1 LGTIVGMSSSLVVT
15 RFAPSPSGELHVG
28 NARTALF
35 SALYAHRAAGG
46 RFLLRIE
53 DSDAAR
59 SREDYV
65 TALLADLSWLGLAWD
80 AVPLRQSQRG
90 GVYAAQLAKLEAAGQ
105 AYPCFCSAQEL
116 EASRRAQAAAG
127 QPPRYDGRCRSL
139 VASARAAR
147 LAAGDPATLRFAVPE
162 QGEVV
167 FTDLVHGPRSFAC
180 RDLGDFILRRAD
192 GGPSFFFCNAVD
204 DALSEVTHVLR
215 GEDHLANTPRQLLLL
230 AALGLP
236 APQYGHVSLLTGDDG
251 APLSKRHGATS
262 VRELREQGYLPAAV
276 LNHLYRLGHS
286 SADNALQSLAQMAQH
301 FDVAH
306 LQRSPAHFD
315 TTQLLHWQREAVRAL
330 DAAAASLWL
339 SAFLPV
345 ALPAGQREA
354 FVRAV
359 LPNIVL
365 PADAG
370 DWVEIVFGPPPQ
382 PGPEARAALDA
393 CPAGLLAAAAAAA
406 GSAGNDFA
414 AIAAAAK
421 QASGAKGAALFK
433 PLRAA
438 LTGRLHGP
446 ELAPLLAAMSPGA
459 AQQRLARFT

>member
-1 LGTIVGMSSSLVVT
+1 M
-15 RFAPSPSGELHVG
+15 
-28 NARTALF
+28 
-35 SALYAHRAAGG
+35 
-46 RFLLRIE
+46 
-53 DSDAAR
+53 
-59 SREDYV
+59 
-65 TALLADLSWLGLAWD
+65 
-80 AVPLRQSQRG
+80 
-90 GVYAAQLAKLEAAGQ
+90 
-105 AYPCFCSAQEL
+105 
-116 EASRRAQAAAG
+116 
-127 QPPRYDGRCRSL
+127 
-139 VASARAAR
+139 
-147 LAAGDPATLRFAVPE
+147 
-162 QGEVV
+162 
-167 FTDLVHGPRSFAC
+167 
-180 RDLGDFILRRAD
+180 
-192 GGPSFFFCNAVD
+192 
-204 DALSEVTHVLR
+204 
-215 GEDHLANTPRQLLLL
+215 
-230 AALGLP
+230 
-236 APQYGHVSLLTGDDG
+236 
-251 APLSKRHGATS
+251 
-262 VRELREQGYLPAAV
+262 
-276 LNHLYRLGHS
+276 
-286 SADNALQSLAQMAQH
+286 
-301 FDVAH
+301 
-306 LQRSPAHFD
+306 
-315 TTQLLHWQREAVRAL
+315 RAL
-330 DAAAASLWL
+330 DPAAASLWL

>member
-1 LGTIVGMSSSLVVT
+1 MSASFVVT
-15 RFAPSPSGELHVG
+15 RFAPSPSGELHLG

-35 SALYAHRAAGG
+35 SALYAHRSAGG

-53 DSDAAR
+53 DTDAAR
-59 SREDYV
+59 SHEAYV
-65 TALLADLSWLGLAWD
+65 TALLADLAWLGLEWD
-80 AVPLRQSQRG
+80 SVPLRQSERL
-90 GVYAAQLAKLEAAGQ
+90 GVYAAQLQHLESAGQ
-105 AYPCFCSAQEL
+105 AYPCFCSAAVL
-116 EASRRAQAAAG
+116 DASRRAQVAAG
-127 QPPRYDGRCRSL
+127 QPPRYAGPCRQL
-139 VASARAAR
+139 PAAERATR
-147 LAAGDPATLRFAVPE
+147 LAAGEPATLRFAVPE
-162 QGEVV
+162 QGELR

-192 GGPSFFFCNAVD
+192 GSPAFFFCNAVD
-204 DALSEVTHVLR
+204 DAASGITHVLR
-215 GEDHLANTPRQLLLL
+215 GEDHLANTPRQLLIF

-236 APQYGHVSLLTGDDG
+236 APQYGHLSLLTGDDG

-262 VRELREQGYLPAAV
+262 VRELRERGFLPAAV

-286 SADNALQSLAQMAQH
+286 TGDNAVLTRAQMARG
-301 FDVAH
+301 FAVAH

-315 TTQLLHWQREAVRAL
+315 TAQLLHWQRETVRAL
-330 DAAAASLWL
+330 GAGEAQAWL
-339 SAFLPV
+339 APFLPV
-345 ALPAGQREA
+345 ALPAGQRDA

-370 DWVEIVFGPPPQ
+370 DWVTIAFGPPPALDAD
-382 PGPEARAALDA
+382 ARAAVEA
-393 CPAGLLAAAAAAA
+393 SPAGLFAAAAEAAQRL
-406 GSAGNDFA
+406 GNDFG
-414 AIAAAAK
+414 AIADAARA
-421 QASGAKGAALFK
+421 ATGAKGAALFK